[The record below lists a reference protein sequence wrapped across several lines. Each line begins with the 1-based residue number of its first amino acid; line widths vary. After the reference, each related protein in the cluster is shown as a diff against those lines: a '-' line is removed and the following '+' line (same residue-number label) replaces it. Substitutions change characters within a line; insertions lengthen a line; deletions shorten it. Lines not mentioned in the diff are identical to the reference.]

1 MRKTKLSP
9 LKKASVLKLKKTPI
23 YPPIILKRAGGD
35 VKDKDV
41 TFNKNARALRLKKI
55 LTPKFPVNVVKIRQI
70 LSDVKRQ

>member
-1 MRKTKLSP
+1 M
-9 LKKASVLKLKKTPI
+9 LKKTPMD
-23 YPPIILKRAGGD
+23 PPIILKRALGGGGI

-55 LTPKFPVNVVKIRQI
+55 LTPNFPVKVVKIRQI

>member
-1 MRKTKLSP
+1 M
-9 LKKASVLKLKKTPI
+9 LKKKPMD
-23 YPPIILKRAGGD
+23 PPIILKRALGGGI

-55 LTPKFPVNVVKIRQI
+55 LTPNFPVKVVKIRQI

>member
-1 MRKTKLSP
+1 M
-9 LKKASVLKLKKTPI
+9 LKKTPMD
-23 YPPIILKRAGGD
+23 PPIILKELWGGGI

-55 LTPKFPVNVVKIRQI
+55 LTPNFPVKVVKIRQI

>member
-1 MRKTKLSP
+1 MT
-9 LKKASVLKLKKTPI
+9 LKKS
-23 YPPIILKRAGGD
+23 KRFEVDVEKDTNGSPNHIEKSFGGI

-55 LTPKFPVNVVKIRQI
+55 LTPNFPVKVVKIRQI

>member
-1 MRKTKLSP
+1 M
-9 LKKASVLKLKKTPI
+9 LKKKPMD
-23 YPPIILKRAGGD
+23 PPIILKRALGGGGI

-55 LTPKFPVNVVKIRQI
+55 LTPNFPVKVVKIRQI

>member
-1 MRKTKLSP
+1 M
-9 LKKASVLKLKKTPI
+9 LKKTPMD
-23 YPPIILKRAGGD
+23 PPIIMKRALGGGGEI

-55 LTPKFPVNVVKIRQI
+55 LTPNFPVKVVKIRQI

>member
-1 MRKTKLSP
+1 MT
-9 LKKASVLKLKKTPI
+9 LKKASVLKLMLKKTLMD
-23 YPPIILKRAGGD
+23 PPIILKRALGGI

-55 LTPKFPVNVVKIRQI
+55 LTPNFPVKVVKIRQI